1 MAQERIVSRR
11 AFTLTWIS
19 FVVGATAG
27 ALTTLG
33 SYARSEIRRRGYPL
47 WSNCKCDFKAS
58 PTIFQVWGSQH
69 EQRGET
75 IYTEEWGLN
84 LSNPPQWLRR
94 FLHDS
99 AQVLAAL
106 NPIGNYVE
114 RVTLSPQEAR
124 QLAFLLHAT
133 SAEEDQ
139 EEEESSPFTHIVWRS
154 EVLYTPHHLFDKC
167 IRRIYPAHLPQ
178 ERIANAQPLPT
189 LWDPQTNLPLPTE
202 GRLLETPTGTRIDCI
217 GWASS
222 QISYCTARTGDTE

>member
-33 SYARSEIRRRGYPL
+33 SYARSEIRHRGYPL

-139 EEEESSPFTHIVWRS
+139 EEEESSPFTHVVWRS